1 MDWGTVTRSFGVV
14 IPEGNFMVVTE
25 CNQHV
30 QGFLVDRV
38 NRIVN
43 VNWGDILPPPKGI
56 GNNNYLTTVTRGDG
70 VLVGIIDTEKVWK
83 RRKPVAARYRL
94 WHGVRCPT

>member
-1 MDWGTVTRSFGVV
+1 
-14 IPEGNFMVVTE
+14 MVVTE
-25 CNQHV
+25 CNRHV

-38 NRIVN
+38 DRIVN

-83 RRKPVAARYRL
+83 RRKPVAARYWL
-94 WHGVRCPT
+94 WHAVRCPT